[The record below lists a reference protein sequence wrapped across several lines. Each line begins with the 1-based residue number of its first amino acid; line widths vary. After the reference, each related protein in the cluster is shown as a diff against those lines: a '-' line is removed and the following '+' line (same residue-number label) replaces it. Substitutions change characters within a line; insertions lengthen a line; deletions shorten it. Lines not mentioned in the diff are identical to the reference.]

1 MNRIFQVRYFCFVSI
16 HRKNKRYKL
25 SKEYGQISA
34 TTRVLLIRNL
44 WSRYNEH
51 RRSPLEASFT
61 KSVYAKRSKIL
72 STDHQD
78 SRVLVTCFSLGM
90 FVKVPFTR
98 YFFFLP
104 YGTITLRATSN
115 FHSVILHVPSI
126 MFVKSNEQF
135 NSTTLLVSWQT
146 RTNLHQFRR
155 RHSRIR
161 ERSYLDQ
168 AKERLVSSV
177 FRTSAIA
184 TNILSGVSLVTG
196 TQNFLSSQRKFPAV
210 SLARS

>member
-1 MNRIFQVRYFCFVSI
+1 MNLVFQVRYFCFVSI
-16 HRKNKRYKL
+16 HRKNKRYKF

-34 TTRVLLIRNL
+34 TRRVLLIRNL

-98 YFFFLP
+98 HFFSLMVQP
-104 YGTITLRATSN
+104 RWEPRQILTLSFYTCRPLCS
-115 FHSVILHVPSI
+115 SS
-126 MFVKSNEQF
+126 
-135 NSTTLLVSWQT
+135 
-146 RTNLHQFRR
+146 RTNSL
-155 RHSRIR
+155 IR
-161 ERSYLDQ
+161 QRCWFLNKHARTYVNFDD
-168 AKERLVSSV
+168 AIRVYVSVLTSIKRKRDSFQV
-177 FRTSAIA
+177 FLEHRQLLRTSF
-184 TNILSGVSLVTG
+184 
-196 TQNFLSSQRKFPAV
+196 QEFLS
-210 SLARS
+210 